1 MISNDSLNTSRDF
14 IVSFY
19 LMDDTT
25 SVFEVAKKNHGFD
38 HRMFIGRKEAFKP
51 VADYLVSRKP
61 STYAKE
67 DFWVGNI
74 LDIDGFKFELIQADE
89 YCLRY
94 MEVNSQEVKET
105 AQSNQI
111 NFYFPPSFL
120 KATWTSF

>member
-1 MISNDSLNTSRDF
+1 MISDDALNTSRDF

-25 SVFEVAKKNHGFD
+25 SVFEVAKKNYGFE

-51 VADYLVSRKP
+51 VSDYFISRKP
-61 STYAKE
+61 STYSKE

-74 LDIDGFKFELIQADE
+74 LDIDGFKFELTEADE

-94 MEVNSQEVKET
+94 MEVNSQEVK
-105 AQSNQI
+105 
-111 NFYFPPSFL
+111 L
-120 KATWTSF
+120 KF